1 MTTEHKSMTAQ
12 GTVDPF
18 LICKPGTLDLTV
30 VIATAATDLLIGTSD
45 ALGKVTGELVDI
57 DVRPIAEVRLG
68 GSVTRGQ
75 QLTAN
80 GSGKAVTAA
89 PGAGANVRVIGVA
102 LKSGAADDVV
112 PYLRALGTV
121 QG

>member
-18 LICKPGTLDLTV
+18 LICKPGTADFTV

-80 GSGKAVTAA
+80 ASGKAVTAA
-89 PGAGANVRVIGVA
+89 PAAGANVRVIGVA